1 MPLIVAIIVG
11 RAILVIGKRNLTE
24 FDKKYTDNEFMIGLY
39 SVMLGLLASALILAT
54 FSSSIKI
61 GYKQIGEYNLIAAS
75 SDNKYVMSDI
85 STGNFDFVYD
95 NDGTP
100 THVTSTKTNQLNIH
114 KIKETEVGYV
124 IKSTKY
130 KYNTL
135 YTHLLL
141 FPYSFVWD
149 FYPEEEMI
157 YNVYINP
164 TNILI
169 TKEEASN

>member
-1 MPLIVAIIVG
+1 MWTVLNRCLTDYERDFENGIFVA
-11 RAILVIGKRNLTE
+11 
-24 FDKKYTDNEFMIGLY
+24 GLY
-39 SVMLGLLASALILAT
+39 SFILGLL
-54 FSSSIKI
+54 SSLVIVVLFYPSIKV
-61 GYKQIGEYNLIAAS
+61 GNKQIGEYDLITVS

-85 STGNFDFVYD
+85 SAGNFNFVYD

-100 THVTSTKTNQLNIH
+100 THVTSTKNNQINIH
-114 KIKETEVGYV
+114 EIKETEVGYV
-124 IKSTKY
+124 TKSINY

-141 FPYSFVWD
+141 FPYAFAWD
-149 FYPEEEMI
+149 ITPEKKMV
-157 YNVYINP
+157 YDVYINP